1 MAANVKARR
10 RRRIVQILQRHAVE
24 SQADL
29 VALLRDQGEQV
40 TQATLSRDLDDLGA
54 FKARGPDG
62 RLTYRLPDEP
72 PATGETLRKMLTE
85 FVTDV
90 ESSGSMVVL
99 RTPPGCAHPVAR
111 AMDAAGVK
119 DVIATVAGDDTVLVV
134 CREGVPGRVIARR
147 VESILTETRT
157 SKGA

>member
-1 MAANVKARR
+1 MKLRR
-10 RRRIVQILQRHAVE
+10 RRRIVQILRRHGVE
-24 SQADL
+24 SQAEL
-29 VALLRDQGEQV
+29 AALLMDSGEQV

-62 RLTYRLPDEP
+62 RLTYHLPEEP
-72 PATGETLRKMLTE
+72 PATDGTLRRMLTE

-90 ESSGSMVVL
+90 ESSGPMVVL

-111 AMDAAGVK
+111 AMDTAGIK
-119 DVIATVAGDDTVLVV
+119 DVIATVAGDDTVLAV
-134 CREGVPGRVIARR
+134 CREGVAGRVIARR
-147 VESILTETRT
+147 IETILAETRT